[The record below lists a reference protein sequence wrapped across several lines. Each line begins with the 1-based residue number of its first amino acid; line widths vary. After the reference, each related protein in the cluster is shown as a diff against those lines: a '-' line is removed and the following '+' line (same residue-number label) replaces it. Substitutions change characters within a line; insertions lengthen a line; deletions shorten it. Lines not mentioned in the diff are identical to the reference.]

1 MPISNG
7 SLAKVGITHKE
18 SMDLNFKLGT
28 SLCFVQTD
36 RPFNYSSNILLLNGQ
51 ILLQERLLNFK
62 CHFMSLIHS
71 KSNFAAQLNR
81 VCATEKIFNNSA
93 KFPGKI

>member
-51 ILLQERLLNFK
+51 ILWKEKLFNFL
-62 CHFMSLIHS
+62 MSLHE
-71 KSNFAAQLNR
+71 FD
-81 VCATEKIFNNSA
+81 
-93 KFPGKI
+93 